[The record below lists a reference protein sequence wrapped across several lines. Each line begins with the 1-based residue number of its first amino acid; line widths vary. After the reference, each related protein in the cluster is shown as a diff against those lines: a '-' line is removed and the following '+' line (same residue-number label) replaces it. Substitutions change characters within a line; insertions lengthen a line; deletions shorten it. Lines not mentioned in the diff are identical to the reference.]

1 MEYRRLFD
9 ILPYQLAKYPQKEAL
24 VMRRDRKWL
33 PFSTKACL
41 EMIDRVSAG
50 LLKLGLKR
58 GDTIGIIT
66 EGGSP
71 QWNFIDFAAQQIGAI
86 PVPIHAPVTMD
97 EVRYILKDA
106 AISFVLTGNKSLHEK
121 ILEADKSIGNLNNI
135 YCLEKNVNKSHWD
148 DLISEPEIKYL
159 AEIEARKAAIHEDDL
174 ATIIYTSGTTG
185 NPKGVMLSHKNIIS
199 NIKATIALVPVNC
212 DKKVVSFLPLSHV
225 FERMVTYTYM
235 AVGASIYYSDS
246 MDRIMDH
253 LKDVKPHY
261 FTSVPRILEKVY
273 HGILDAANDKNRL
286 QRKIIHWALRVG
298 ERYPD
303 SNKVSLPYWFKLRLA
318 NIFVYR
324 KWRSIMG
331 NRVEGIIVGAA
342 ALQPQLAS
350 LFAAAGI
357 NVREGYGLTE
367 TSPVIAFNRFEPGG
381 VRFGTVGIP
390 IPSVDVKINDPD
402 ERGEG
407 EIIVKGPNVM
417 MGYFNQPD
425 ETKKV
430 IDQNGW
436 FHTGDV
442 GTFVNKRFLQITG
455 RKKDIFKTTTGK
467 YVRPE
472 MIADKLCHS
481 PYFEHALVLGFNKPY
496 VAALIVPDYVKLK
509 DWCDVNNVH
518 WTAPQF
524 MAINPK
530 VIQFVKDLIE
540 EMNETLSPTEKVR
553 EFLLLHK
560 EWSPATGELTAT
572 LKLKRPFI
580 ESQYQEEIEELFSK
594 S

>member
-9 ILPYQLAKYPQKEAL
+9 ILPYQMVKYPQKEAL
-24 VMRRDRKWL
+24 VRRHDRKWL
-33 PFSTKACL
+33 PFSTKDCL

-66 EGGSP
+66 DGGSP
-71 QWNFIDFAAQQIGAI
+71 QWNFMDFAAQQIGAI
-86 PVPIHAPVTMD
+86 PVPIHASVTI
-97 EVRYILKDA
+97 EEIRYILKDA
-106 AISFVLTGNKSLHEK
+106 AISIVLTGNKLLHEK
-121 ILEADKSIGNLNNI
+121 IIEADKPIGNLKKI
-135 YCLEKNVNKSHWD
+135 YCLEKVINQAHWD
-148 DLISEPEIKYL
+148 DLISEPGTKYL
-159 AEIEARKAAIHEDDL
+159 PEIEARKAAIHEDDL

-212 DKKVVSFLPLSHV
+212 DKITLSFLPLSHI

-235 AVGASIYYSDS
+235 AVGASVYYSDT
-246 MDRIMDH
+246 MDRVMEN

-261 FTSVPRILEKVY
+261 FTSVPRILEKIY
-273 HGILDAANDKNRL
+273 HGILDAANNKN
-286 QRKIIHWALRVG
+286 QFQKKIIHWALRVG

-303 SNKVSLPYWFKLRLA
+303 SNKVSLLYWFKLRLA

-324 KWRSIMG
+324 KWRSLLG
-331 NRVEGIIVGAA
+331 NRVEGVIVGAA

-357 NVREGYGLTE
+357 DIREGYGLTE
-367 TSPVIAFNRFEPGG
+367 TSPVISFNRFEPGG

-390 IPSVDVKINDPD
+390 IPGLDVKINTPD
-402 ERGEG
+402 ENGEG

-417 MGYFNQPD
+417 MGYLNNPV
-425 ETKKV
+425 ETKKA
-430 IDQNGW
+430 IDPNGW
-436 FHTGDV
+436 FYTGDV

-472 MIADKLCHS
+472 MIADILCHS
-481 PYFEHALVLGFNKPY
+481 VYFDYALILGFNKPY

-509 DWCDVNNVH
+509 QWCDANNVH

-530 VIQFVKDLIE
+530 VVQFVRGLID
-540 EMNETLSPTEKVR
+540 EMNANLSPTEKVR
-553 EFLLLHK
+553 EFLLLHN
-560 EWSPATGELTAT
+560 EWSSASGELTAT

-580 ESQYQEEIEELFSK
+580 EEKYKEEIVELFSK